1 MNFITSTDFRLNIAY
16 VAFGHLVSVISII
29 EHALLLKCRG
39 TFLFFCLKYRTKNL
53 KRQEAF
59 NNSS

>member
-29 EHALLLKCRG
+29 EHALLLKCLG
-39 TFLFFCLKYRTKNL
+39 TLHFFLV
-53 KRQEAF
+53 
-59 NNSS
+59 